1 MGFISPE
8 ETLFREENGRIKEL
22 LKIAF
27 SEALAFD
34 NVQRLLLFLNSLT
47 EVNVFVYSIVAI
59 LFNKASITIS
69 MRRVENFV
77 EKLSAAVGETLT

>member
-8 ETLFREENGRIKEL
+8 ETLFREENGMIKEL
-22 LKIAF
+22 LKMLF

-59 LFNKASITIS
+59 IFNKTSITIS

>member
-1 MGFISPE
+1 M
-8 ETLFREENGRIKEL
+8 L
-22 LKIAF
+22 F

-59 LFNKASITIS
+59 IFNKTSITIF

>member
-1 MGFISPE
+1 MGFISPGGN
-8 ETLFREENGRIKEL
+8 TFREENGRIKEL